1 MNMNINNSK
10 VATILLGGILVAIAS
25 ISFLN
30 EKNKNSNGHRNIC
43 VEGFVEKEVV
53 ADTADWTLCFEHIG
67 TDQQAIEQKN
77 AEEKVAVNKLL
88 IDQGISQEEIE
99 MYNYVRE
106 DYSRRN
112 DNNSPV
118 KYRVGYYVRVKTDKL
133 NVVTNLKNNIS
144 KLLGGNYGL
153 VKNSLKVSCSNQE
166 SINRELARLAAEN
179 AMERA
184 KDLTKFLNVKLKKIV
199 SIEAPNFWSQSSF
212 PEADNVIINGVG
224 LTAKALAPNQ
234 AEDNASEALTKQK
247 MHASIKMKIA
257 IK

>member
-1 MNMNINNSK
+1 MNNSK
-10 VATILLGGILVAIAS
+10 VATVLLGGILIAIAG

-30 EKNKNSNGHRNIC
+30 EKNKHSHGNRCIC
-43 VEGFVEKEVV
+43 VEGTVEREIV

-67 TDQQAIEQKN
+67 TDQQAIERKN
-77 AEEKVAVNKLL
+77 AEEKVAVNKVL

-99 MYNYVRE
+99 MYNYIKE
-106 DYSRRN
+106 DYLGQR

-118 KYRVGYYVRVKTDKL
+118 KYLIGYYVHIKTEKL
-133 NVVTNLKNNIS
+133 NLVTALKNNIS

-166 SINRELARLAAEN
+166 TINRELARLAAEN

-199 SIEAPNFWSQSSF
+199 TIEAPNFWRQSSF
-212 PEADNVIINGVG
+212 PEAEGMVLNDVG
-224 LTAKALAPNQ
+224 MLSKAVTANQ
-234 AEDNASEALTKQK
+234 AEDNASEAMKKQK
-247 MHASIKMKIA
+247 MHASIRIKIA